1 VTAPSL
7 LLLAAA
13 LVVAA
18 LNLYTVI
25 ASRPQIQAVT
35 KPAVMVLLILAAAT
49 LHPHTETQRWLF
61 VVGLALGLSGDV
73 LLLPQ
78 VNRFIPAV
86 VAFAVG
92 HIAYIAGFWV
102 AGLSAGW
109 AGAGLVVVI
118 VGGAILLPPMVR
130 GLRSSGRNNLL
141 IPAIA
146 YAVVI
151 SAFMVSAAASGRS
164 VAAAGALLFYA
175 SDGLLGWTNFVG
187 PLRWGGPVNI
197 VLYHLGQTLLVVS
210 LAV

>member
-1 VTAPSL
+1 
-7 LLLAAA
+7 
-13 LVVAA
+13 
-18 LNLYTVI
+18 
-25 ASRPQIQAVT
+25 
-35 KPAVMVLLILAAAT
+35 
-49 LHPHTETQRWLF
+49 
-61 VVGLALGLSGDV
+61 
-73 LLLPQ
+73 
-78 VNRFIPAV
+78 